1 MAGGEISNGVAEKTT
16 PTPTHWDRLSG
27 PGPPPTSLTN
37 FGEPPHWLPGR
48 AAPTRE
54 RTRDLKV
61 RPTPAPASPR
71 GARSGGAGPTR
82 GSHAPRLASGP
93 APAAP
98 GLQPGPRA
106 ARCWLPATAG
116 FVPRA
121 DSPSLQ
127 PSPRL
132 HPPPTRLVKVSPRA
146 ASPAPSLPPPTGAL
160 TAPQTNHRVTNRSQM
175 QIPRR

>member
-1 MAGGEISNGVAEKTT
+1 MQYGRGEVSKGGSGKTT
-16 PTPTHWDRLSG
+16 RTPTHWDRLPG
-27 PGPPPTSLTN
+27 PGPPPTFLNN
-37 FGEPPHWLPGR
+37 FGDHPHLLASKASGAHPRRNPRFKRPVHPPPQPHR
-48 AAPTRE
+48 AG
-54 RTRDLKV
+54 
-61 RPTPAPASPR
+61 PAR
-71 GARSGGAGPTR
+71 GA
-82 GSHAPRLASGP
+82 HAPRLASGP

-98 GLQPGPRA
+98 GLRPGPRA

-121 DSPSLQ
+121 DSPSSR

-146 ASPAPSLPPPTGAL
+146 ASPAPPLPPTGAL